1 MGGDHTA
8 GIVLPNPGNPSYN
21 PGSPTGQAGPSQFMQ
36 TFMAAVDSLGLCMMA
51 GMPLLDPVP
60 QSSLISCV
68 SAFTGE
74 SLNENYL
81 LNLGTSALKAEKK
94 FNNAAGFTAKDDRL
108 PGFFREEKLPP
119 SGNVFDVPEEELDS
133 VNKF

>member
-1 MGGDHTA
+1 
-8 GIVLPNPGNPSYN
+8 
-21 PGSPTGQAGPSQFMQ
+21 MQ
-36 TFMAAVDSLGLCMMA
+36 TFMAAADSLGLCMMA
-51 GMPLLDPVP
+51 GMPLLSPVP
-60 QSSLISCV
+60 QSTLISCV
-68 SAFTGE
+68 SAMTGE

-81 LNLGTSALKAEKK
+81 VNLGTSVLKAERK

-119 SGNVFDVPEEELDS
+119 SGNVFDVPEKEIDS